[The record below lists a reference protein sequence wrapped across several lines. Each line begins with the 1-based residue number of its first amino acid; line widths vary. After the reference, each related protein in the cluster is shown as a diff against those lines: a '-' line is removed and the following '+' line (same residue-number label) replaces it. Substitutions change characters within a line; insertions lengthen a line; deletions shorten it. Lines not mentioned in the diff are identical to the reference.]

1 MGVLKDLKERFDRE
15 RVELDLD
22 DIQGLV
28 LRSRPEP
35 YVGAHAMLTVEEAAG
50 GRDFVRRLAEHVA
63 SAQDWA
69 DDLQS
74 WTGVAISFAG
84 GRVTTVRR
92 GTSHPWVDPPSVQPP
107 FERR

>member
-35 YVGAHAMLTVEEAAG
+35 YVGAHAMLTVEEAEG
-50 GRDFVRRLAEHVA
+50 GRDFVRRLAEHVT

-69 DDLQS
+69 CLLY
-74 WTGVAISFAG
+74 
-84 GRVTTVRR
+84 
-92 GTSHPWVDPPSVQPP
+92 TSPSPRDRTRSRMP
-107 FERR
+107 SSA

>member
-35 YVGAHAMLTVEEAAG
+35 YVGAHAMLTVEE
-50 GRDFVRRLAEHVA
+50 LSLIH
-63 SAQDWA
+63 
-69 DDLQS
+69 
-74 WTGVAISFAG
+74 I
-84 GRVTTVRR
+84 
-92 GTSHPWVDPPSVQPP
+92 
-107 FERR
+107 

>member
-35 YVGAHAMLTVEEAAG
+35 YVGAHAMLTVEEAEG
-50 GRDFVRRLAEHVA
+50 GRDFVRRLAEHVT

-74 WTGVAISFAG
+74 WTGVAISYAG
-84 GRVTTVRR
+84 LRALGLSGAGPGARSGRCSAPR
-92 GTSHPWVDPPSVQPP
+92 PSS
-107 FERR
+107 